1 MLVQFWVGWC
11 PHRSNPPALRLAW
24 QATRAQPVT
33 RECFDSLYAGSV
45 QAAGT
50 TVAYFQ
56 NDCFVDFR
64 IAEPAS
70 FPVFAL
76 KWIKVYKG
84 KIFTILEVG

>member
-1 MLVQFWVGWC
+1 MLVQFWVGRC
-11 PHRSNPPALRLAW
+11 LRRSYPPALRLAW

-56 NDCFVDFR
+56 NVCFLDFR
-64 IAEPAS
+64 TAEPAS
-70 FPVFAL
+70 FPVFA
-76 KWIKVYKG
+76 VR
-84 KIFTILEVG
+84 V